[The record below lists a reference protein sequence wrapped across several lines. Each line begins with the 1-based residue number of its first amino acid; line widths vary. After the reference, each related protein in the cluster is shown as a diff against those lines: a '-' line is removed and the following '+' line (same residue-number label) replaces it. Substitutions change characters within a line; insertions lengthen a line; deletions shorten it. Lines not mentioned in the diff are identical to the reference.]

1 MQELFVLLH
10 RESVFGIRKDNATG
24 ITKWEIKKRKV
35 IENEGK
41 TWNKM
46 NYYDYGYSN
55 SNAVILKKRKRKTR
69 FHWAFSLCKNK
80 ISEVNVIYFM
90 YFNKELTSFIKKI
103 AVKEKNNS
111 TLKFM
116 LLR

>member
-1 MQELFVLLH
+1 MQELFILLH
-10 RESVFGIRKDNATG
+10 SESAFGIRKNNTTG
-24 ITKWEIKKRKV
+24 ITRWEIKKRKV

-46 NYYDYGYSN
+46 NYYDYEYSN
-55 SNAVILKKRKRKTR
+55 SNSVILKKRKRKTS

-80 ISEVNVIYFM
+80 ISEVNIISFM
-90 YFNKELTSFIKKI
+90 YFNKELTSFIKI
-103 AVKEKNNS
+103 AAKEKNNS